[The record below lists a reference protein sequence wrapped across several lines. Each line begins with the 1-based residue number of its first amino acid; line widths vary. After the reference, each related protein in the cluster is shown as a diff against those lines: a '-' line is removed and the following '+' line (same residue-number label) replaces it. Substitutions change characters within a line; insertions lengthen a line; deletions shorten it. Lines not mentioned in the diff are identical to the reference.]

1 MHKKLVLKVTFVA
14 VVPRKGRKKTESF
27 KEILAG
33 KQLKWCLVYYN
44 SLMGE
49 ERRKRQPLIQSKGSR
64 RSVLRVGQMGTDV
77 LQFVCYHKSHRG
89 CC

>member
-33 KQLKWCLVYYN
+33 KQLKWWEDG
-44 SLMGE
+44 STIT
-49 ERRKRQPLIQSKGSR
+49 PLWVKKGGR
-64 RSVLRVGQMGTDV
+64 DN
-77 LQFVCYHKSHRG
+77 H
-89 CC
+89 